1 MTAPLTDKIAQL
13 EYVIREQMAEIDQLR
28 AEVAALVDW
37 IAGQKDALSARA
49 AFRLPIN
56 IACSGRIL
64 PANAGLRPMC
74 FRHRSQ
80 AYRSVL
86 LHAPGRVDLGGE
98 RHGVRLNVGADI
110 DYDGPRRSYA
120 YRARVIFRSK
130 PPKERS
136 RNRCLR
142 EDRVSSAN
150 RHADKSRRA
159 LSYQPASAH
168 HDALGG
174 ENQSDLGFRA
184 PNHRN

>member
-1 MTAPLTDKIAQL
+1 
-13 EYVIREQMAEIDQLR
+13 
-28 AEVAALVDW
+28 
-37 IAGQKDALSARA
+37 
-49 AFRLPIN
+49 
-56 IACSGRIL
+56 
-64 PANAGLRPMC
+64 MC
-74 FRHRSQ
+74 FRHRSK

-130 PPKERS
+130 PQKKD
-136 RNRCLR
+136 R
-142 EDRVSSAN
+142 EIDAF
-150 RHADKSRRA
+150 AKIEFPAQAAAPTKGDRA

-174 ENQSDLGFRA
+174 ESQSDLGFRW